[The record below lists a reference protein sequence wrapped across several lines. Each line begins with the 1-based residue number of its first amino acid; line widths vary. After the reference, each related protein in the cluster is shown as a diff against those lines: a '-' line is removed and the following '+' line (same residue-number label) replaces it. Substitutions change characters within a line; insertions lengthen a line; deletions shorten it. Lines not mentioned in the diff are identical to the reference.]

1 MTAHRPTL
9 PPSLGPLAAA
19 GDPGEGGRSP
29 GRRKP
34 WRDPRFALGV
44 VLVAGAAA
52 LGSWAVDSAADTQE
66 LYALAVDVAPGTD
79 LTQEGVLTVVSSH
92 PGTGSYV
99 GAGEL
104 PAHAV
109 ATRSMKAGELLPAA
123 GVSQGTDTGM
133 RAVVLP
139 VSTGLP
145 KGVGVGDQV
154 DLWLLARPQTGKTE
168 AAAQQ
173 ARMVAGGLIV
183 STLVEQDKTLVGG
196 SQERE
201 IEVLVPAAVLPE
213 VLGALA
219 DGGAL
224 VLVPVGAGA

>member
-1 MTAHRPTL
+1 MTSNRPAVST
-9 PPSLGPLAAA
+9 SLNPLAR
-19 GDPGEGGRSP
+19 PGGLGAGGRSP
-29 GRRKP
+29 GRRRP

-52 LGSWAVDSAADTQE
+52 LGGWAVDSAAGTQE

-79 LTQEGVLTVVSSH
+79 LSQEGVLTVVSSH

-99 GAGEL
+99 RAGEL
-104 PAHAV
+104 PAGAV
-109 ATRSMKAGELLPAA
+109 ATRSMSAGELLPAA
-123 GVSQGTDTGM
+123 AVAQESGSDL

-154 DLWLLARPQTGKTE
+154 DLWLLSRSQKSQSE

-173 ARMVAGGLIV
+173 ARMVTRGLTV
-183 STLVEQDKTLVGG
+183 SRVVEQEKTLVGG
-196 SQERE
+196 SKERE
-201 IEVLVPAAVLPE
+201 VEVLVPAALLQD